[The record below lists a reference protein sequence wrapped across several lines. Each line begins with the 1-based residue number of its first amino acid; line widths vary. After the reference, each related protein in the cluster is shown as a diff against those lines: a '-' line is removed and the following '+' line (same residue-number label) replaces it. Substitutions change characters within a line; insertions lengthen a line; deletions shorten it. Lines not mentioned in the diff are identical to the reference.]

1 MTIQNKRL
9 IGILLTVAFILLLPL
24 IAMQFT
30 DEVDWKLP
38 DFVIMGVLL
47 LGTGLMCE
55 LVLRKVKKIKYRVA
69 ICGLLLVALFLIWAE
84 LAVGIFGTPFAG
96 SWTVRRWRIFPA
108 HHKSATYS
116 IVAAAKSRY
125 LLALYYEFTLNFN
138 TKLIEFHIYVHYWKI
153 FRQFLLLN
161 FYEPIVFIKPL
172 CSNKFFSCA

>member
-1 MTIQNKRL
+1 MQNKRL
-9 IGILLTVAFILLLPL
+9 FGIVLTVVLLLLIPL

-96 SWTVRRWRIFPA
+96 S
-108 HHKSATYS
+108 
-116 IVAAAKSRY
+116 
-125 LLALYYEFTLNFN
+125 
-138 TKLIEFHIYVHYWKI
+138 
-153 FRQFLLLN
+153 
-161 FYEPIVFIKPL
+161 
-172 CSNKFFSCA
+172 